1 MIDKSHR
8 PTFQPTFFSVYGV
21 VGLLLSAF
29 IHVGSFGRMIVPSD
43 SGVFLLMHAGIF
55 PLFFVFVTRAREWQV
70 STSGKVN
77 GWSFDFR
84 HSLPSAELLAHFPWW
99 AIVFVLGLFIYA
111 MINFFLATGVEFGR
125 VSSGGL
131 TDVQSARLFS
141 GHWML
146 FYAMPAVFFGFVPAG
161 GRSTMPTRNPSGDES

>member
-1 MIDKSHR
+1 
-8 PTFQPTFFSVYGV
+8 V
-21 VGLLLSAF
+21 LSAF
-29 IHVGSFGRMIVPSD
+29 IHGGSFGRMVVPSD

-70 STSGKVN
+70 STSGEVN
-77 GWSFDFR
+77 GRSFDFR
-84 HSLPSAELLAHFPWW
+84 QSLPSAELLAYFPWW

-111 MINFFLATGVEFGR
+111 MINFFLATGVGFGR
-125 VSSGGL
+125 ASSGGL

-146 FYAMPAVFFGFVPAG
+146 FYAMPAAFFGFVPAG
-161 GRSTMPTRNPSGDES
+161 GRTTGPQGTTFGDES